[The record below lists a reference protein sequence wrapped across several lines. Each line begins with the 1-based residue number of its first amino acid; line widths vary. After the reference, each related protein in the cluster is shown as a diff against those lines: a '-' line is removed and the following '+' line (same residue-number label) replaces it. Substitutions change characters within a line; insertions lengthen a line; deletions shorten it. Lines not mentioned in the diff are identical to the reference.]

1 MKRRRCNSWIAYIYG
16 GTPTV
21 KRSYRSQAPVAN
33 PGAADVRLQLEDI
46 CRLKLSELFQAVL
59 EAEVDQALERLRY
72 ERRLPDAKRGHRDG
86 HDRPRTITSNRGPI
100 LIQRPRIRGA
110 AFSSTVLPK
119 HRRRLQDVD
128 SSLTDLW
135 LDGLA
140 TRDFEGTLRAFLGA
154 NAPLSAATITRVNKR
169 LLADFATWNARRLD
183 DLDLIFTW
191 ADGVYLGAGPDDE
204 RRVFLVV
211 LGADRLGYKHLLAIR
226 EAMSES
232 EAEWTDLFAD
242 LAGRG
247 LRTPQLLVA
256 DGACGLWAAAA
267 KAWPKVSQ
275 QRCWLHKIRNVQEK
289 LPKKHQRSAH
299 TALAQI
305 MHAETEAEAR
315 RKLESLRKSYER
327 SYPKAAACLLNDR
340 DRLFAYY
347 RFPHAT
353 WVHLRTTNPIES
365 IFAPIRHRTD
375 AMKRLRTAEF
385 ATAVTH
391 ALITKLAPT
400 WRRLRGYRDLFDFP
414 AEPVALKRAA

>member
-1 MKRRRCNSWIAYIYG
+1 M
-16 GTPTV
+16 
-21 KRSYRSQAPVAN
+21 KRSYLTQPPVAK
-33 PGAADVRLQLEDI
+33 PSPADLPRHLEEL

-59 EAEVDQALERLRY
+59 EAEVDEALERLRY
-72 ERRLPDAKRGHRDG
+72 ERRIPESKGGYRDG
-86 HDRPRTITSNRGPI
+86 YDRARTITSNRGPI
-100 LIQRPRIRGA
+100 AVRRPRVRGTSFNSA
-110 AFSSTVLPK
+110 ILPK
-119 HRRRLQDVD
+119 HRRRLQCVD
-128 SSLTDLW
+128 DSLTDLW

-154 NAPLSAATITRVNKR
+154 DAPLSAATITRTNKQ
-169 LLADFATWNARRLD
+169 LLSEFARWNARRLE
-183 DLDLIFTW
+183 DLDLIFSW

-211 LGADRLGYKHLLAIR
+211 LGADRNGHKHLVALR

-232 EAEWTDLFAD
+232 EAGWSGLFAD
-242 LAGRG
+242 LAERG
-247 LRTPQLLVA
+247 LRAPQLLVA
-256 DGACGLWAAAA
+256 DGACGLWAAAD
-267 KAWPKVSQ
+267 KAWPHAAQ
-275 QRCWLHKIRNVQEK
+275 QRCWLHKMRNVEEK
-289 LPKKHQRSAH
+289 LPQKHQRAAH
-299 TALAQI
+299 AAMTQV

-315 RKLESLRKSYER
+315 RKLESLTKSYER
-327 SYPKAAACLLNDR
+327 SYPKAAACLRDDR

-353 WVHLRTTNPIES
+353 WIHLRTTNPIES

-400 WRRLRGYRDLFDFP
+400 WRRLRGYRDLLDFP
-414 AEPVALKRAA
+414 AESIAPKQAA